1 MEPDIEFGKETFDK
15 MKSNLGKQDREQ
27 FDDWV
32 NSEKYELEASLGGQ
46 ENMANF
52 TYAGMEEKEINPAIS
67 DISILAEVCLRDACV
82 LNYRHAYNKQGPLWQ
97 KVENIEDH
105 SATYYLSELDV
116 ASKLVQAAVKM
127 SHKQ

>member
-1 MEPDIEFGKETFDK
+1 MLDPATSKNNNILGVLDFDLSYDLETFVNTMEPDIEFGKETFDK

-82 LNYRHAYNKQGPLWQ
+82 LNYRHAYNKQGPLW
-97 KVENIEDH
+97 
-105 SATYYLSELDV
+105 
-116 ASKLVQAAVKM
+116 
-127 SHKQ
+127 